1 MAEHGLKRH
10 FTDRGVEMRGVD
22 VGIKMGS
29 EAARMPK
36 DEKSYPTLHLGKH
49 IPGLDKLAIGDDA
62 VIVAKVNLVGVR
74 KDKHGEGMDLEVR
87 EVEDVNPGKYGKSP
101 GRKRL
106 RAALREVF
114 SDEPST
120 VTRAKVSK
128 ERKRKMKVAIAF
140 AKARKA

>member
-1 MAEHGLKRH
+1 MAEHLKRH
-10 FTDRGVEMRGVD
+10 FTDRGVVMKGVD
-22 VGIKMGS
+22 MGVKMDHGS
-29 EAARMPK
+29 MAAPK

-49 IPGLDKLAIGDDA
+49 VPGLDKLAIGENA
-62 VIVAKVNLVGVR
+62 IIVAKVNLVGVR

-87 EVEDVNPGKYGKSP
+87 EVEDINPGRYGKTP
-101 GRKRL
+101 GKKKL
-106 RAALREVF
+106 KAAIREVF